1 MRTFASDNYAPA
13 HPEVLAAMAEVNVG
27 HATAYGNDPW
37 TAQAVS
43 VIRRHIGVADAD
55 VHLVFNGTGANVVG
69 LSTFLE
75 RWETVIC
82 ADSAHINVD
91 EGGAPE
97 RLLSVKLLDIPTADG
112 KLTPDLVEAAVIR
125 RGDVHYA
132 QPRVVS
138 ITQST
143 EWGTLYTPAEVA
155 AIAEVTHRLDM
166 VLHMDGARI
175 ANAAA
180 ALGCSIE
187 ETTSRA
193 GVDLLSFGCTKNGAL
208 GAEAVVL
215 IQPGEGTRLGHLA
228 KQSMQL
234 SSKMRYSAAQF
245 IAMYEGDLWLR
256 SATHAND
263 MAARLARGIEGL
275 PGVQLVH
282 EQRVNS
288 LFVQLPAH
296 TIKPLQEE
304 FHFYN
309 WIEAESIVRLVCS
322 WDTSEADVDM
332 FIDGIRSAVSA

>member
-1 MRTFASDNYAPA
+1 MRAFASDNYAPA
-13 HPEVLAAMAEVNVG
+13 HPEVLAAMADVNVG

-37 TAQAVS
+37 TSRAAS
-43 VIRRHIGVADAD
+43 IIREQVGAPAAD
-55 VHLVFNGTGANVVG
+55 VHLVFNGTGANVVS
-69 LSTFLE
+69 LSCFLE

-97 RLLSVKLLDIPTADG
+97 RLLGVKLLDIPTTDG
-112 KLTPDLVEAAVIR
+112 KLTPELVEAAVIR

-143 EWGTLYTPAEVA
+143 EWGTLYTPAEIA
-155 AIAEVTHRLDM
+155 ALADTAHRLEM

-180 ALGCSIE
+180 ALGCSIADI
-187 ETTSRA
+187 TSA
-193 GVDLLSFGCTKNGAL
+193 VGVDALSFGCTKNGAL

-215 IQPGEGTRLGHLA
+215 LQPGRATRLGHLG

-234 SSKMRYSAAQF
+234 SSKMRYNAAQF

-256 SATHAND
+256 SAAHANA
-263 MAARLARGIEGL
+263 MAARLARGIESL
-275 PGVQLVH
+275 PGVTLMQP
-282 EQRVNS
+282 QRVNS

-296 TIKPLQEE
+296 TIKPLQDE
-304 FHFYN
+304 FHFYD
-309 WIEAESIVRLVCS
+309 WIEADSIVRMVCS
-322 WDTSEADVDM
+322 WDTTEADVDA
-332 FIDGIRSAVSA
+332 FIAGIGRAVSA

>member
-1 MRTFASDNYAPA
+1 MRAFASDNYAPA
-13 HPEVLAAMAEVNVG
+13 HPEVLEAMAAVNTG

-37 TAQAVS
+37 TAQAID
-43 VIRRHIGVADAD
+43 VIRRHVGAADAD

-82 ADSAHINVD
+82 ADAAHINVD

-97 RLLSVKLLDIPTADG
+97 RLLGIKLLDIPTSDG
-112 KLTPDLVEAAVIR
+112 KLTPELIEAAVIR

-132 QPRVVS
+132 QARVVS

-143 EWGTLYTPAEVA
+143 EWGTLYTPAEIA
-155 AIAEVTHRLDM
+155 AIAEAAHRLDM

-180 ALGCSIE
+180 ALDCSIADI
-187 ETTSRA
+187 TSA
-193 GVDLLSFGCTKNGAL
+193 VGVDVLSFGCTKNGAL

-215 IQPGEGTRLGHLA
+215 LGTGRRQRLGHLA

-234 SSKMRYSAAQF
+234 SSKMRYNAAQF

-256 SATHAND
+256 SAQRANA
-263 MAARLARGIEGL
+263 MAARLARGIEDL
-275 PGVQLVH
+275 PGVTMMQP
-282 EQRVNS
+282 QRVNS
-288 LFVQLPAH
+288 LFVQLPSH
-296 TIKPLQEE
+296 TIKPLQEQ
-304 FHFYN
+304 FHFYD

-322 WDTSEADVDM
+322 WDTTESDVDA
-332 FIDGIRSAVSA
+332 FIAGIRDAVSA